1 MTFALEIYNS
11 SGVKTLSTSD
21 ALTKYVGS
29 FNIPELSPNGS
40 VVFPA
45 LAGGRPF
52 AAVLRLSTS
61 PFRQFA
67 PLITFSGT
75 TVYWTFGL
83 NTPPYGNNS
92 ACQVIVGTY

>member
-1 MTFALEIYNS
+1 MAFALEIYNS

-21 ALTKYVGS
+21 SLTKYVLS
-29 FNIPELSPNGS
+29 FNIPELTPNGS
-40 VVFPA
+40 RVIPE

-75 TVYWTFGL
+75 TLYWTYGD
-83 NTPPYGNNS
+83 NMAPYGNHS
-92 ACQVIVGTY
+92 ACQIIVGTY